1 MLIQVSHKLKDLC
14 QRPGDYAFRLG
25 GEEFG
30 VLAANL
36 DYQGTVEFAEI
47 IRKSIEELNI
57 LNGYSDGAKHLTV
70 SIGTVT
76 KVPDETDT
84 VDNYMAI
91 ADACLYKA
99 KELGRNQVVTG
110 E

>member
-1 MLIQVSHKLKDLC
+1 M
-14 QRPGDYAFRLG
+14 
-25 GEEFG
+25 
-30 VLAANL
+30 
-36 DYQGTVEFAEI
+36 EFAEI
-47 IRKSIEELNI
+47 IRKGIEDLNI

-76 KVPDETDT
+76 KAPDETDT

-91 ADACLYKA
+91 ADARLYKA